1 MKNKRKFVLPYNTA
15 AYMIS
20 ALTFLYAVCFL
31 IICFVMIDKLPD
43 TVPLHWSEQSG
54 FDRFGD
60 KSELYAL
67 PIISMA
73 IAVIALPCSVLLIR
87 KSYNGFAYFVDG
99 VSVFSTLMTILAF
112 WLMVSQV
119 I

>member
-1 MKNKRKFVLPYNTA
+1 MKSKRKFVLPYNTT

-43 TVPLHWSEQSG
+43 NVPLHWSEQGG
-54 FDRFGD
+54 FDRWGD
-60 KSELYAL
+60 KSELYPL
-67 PIISMA
+67 PIIS
-73 IAVIALPCSVLLIR
+73 AVISLIALPSSVLLIR
-87 KSYNGFAYFVDG
+87 KSYNGFSYFVNG
-99 VSVFSTLMTILAF
+99 VSIFSTSMMIFAF
-112 WLMVSQV
+112 LLMVSAV